1 MKELTYFS
9 VRLQNLITWRD
20 SLADILKSCKQLHT
34 LKIRESNED
43 EYCINILKEL
53 IRSIKSNPRSSPF
66 TLIISIKD
74 PDPLKVKT
82 VVKIKDMISKSGL
95 DSNTLKIQIN
105 YVQDKDWNQLI
116 PQFGKV

>member
-9 VRLQNLITWRD
+9 VSLQNLITWRD

-82 VVKIKDMISKSGL
+82 VVRIKDIISKSGL
-95 DSNTLKIQIN
+95 DSNILKIKIN
-105 YVQDKDWNQLI
+105 YVQDKDWNLMI
-116 PQFGKV
+116 PQFEKE